1 MVIQRFEVYL
11 VNLALTVGGEIQKT
25 RPCAIVSP
33 DEINRAI
40 NTIIIAPLT
49 TGSRNYPSRVACEF
63 DGKNGHVVLDQI
75 RVVSKQR
82 LVKHLGTLD
91 ADTQEQVLLT
101 LDELFKP

>member
-11 VNLALTVGGEIQKT
+11 VNLDPTVGGEIQKT
-25 RPCAIVSP
+25 RPCVIVSP

-49 TGSRNYPSRVACEF
+49 TGSRNYPSRVAYEF
-63 DGKNGHVVLDQI
+63 DGKSGHIVLDQI

-82 LVKHLGTLD
+82 LIKHLGTLD
-91 ADTQEQVLLT
+91 GETQIQVLAT
-101 LDELFKP
+101 LAEMFKP